1 MAEVEIKYG
10 NFNFKG
16 KDGYPT
22 PKVSFDLSKSR
33 TSAGDFLTSERTV
46 TLEGICYVKRKAE
59 LDDDPSPSTSQD
71 DDTINGL
78 FEAASNLKEQILI
91 NNYKSL
97 IVQCNGAP
105 PLVSDSVAIVD
116 SIVFSENQNN
126 WADTI
131 DYTIIFKIPVSGSGS
146 QLINDSRG
154 SFVESVTDNYV
165 LESLFDNQFWDRN
178 ENVPVPTYKISRTIG
193 AVGINIGSSNGSLY
207 WAKKWVN
214 DRDNYATLTGMFPPG
229 TFTLYNQERSVDVSE
244 INGSYQIT
252 DTFIAKSGNDAW
264 LDTFKA
270 TVSLDKQYKIT
281 IDMDG
286 TIQGLEPATG
296 IYAAFVNYAD
306 PPIGPIG
313 VSGQNDI
320 KNPVS
325 GFFGAGYG
333 ANDGVVDS
341 YRATTK
347 YRNAVS
353 GWKIIEP
360 LLINRASGYLEQ
372 ARNMIPL
379 RFRNNFNSVSLND
392 FPIST
397 SEQLFPYDGKITYN
411 RKFDTRPKPLITG
424 TLVETLS
431 IEDTLPVIRYQ
442 ETKVIGRR
450 LGPVV
455 YGFTNSFSVGSR
467 TLNYVGT
474 FPMATGLA
482 KYSFPNNILK
492 DINAKIS
499 GYKPTP
505 TLLGL
510 PSASYNVYVKSENQD
525 IDINTNTF
533 SYNITWEYSA
543 C

>member
-1 MAEVEIKYG
+1 MAEVEIRYG

-22 PKVSFDLSKSR
+22 PKVSFDLSRSR

-59 LDDDPSPSTSQD
+59 LDDPKSSTSQG

-97 IVQCNGAP
+97 IVQCKGAP
-105 PLVSDSVAIVD
+105 PLVSGSVAIVD

-178 ENVPVPTYKISRTIG
+178 ENVPVPTYKISHTIG
-193 AVGINIGSSNGSLY
+193 AVGINIGSSSGSLY

-214 DRDNYATLTGMFPPG
+214 DRDNYATLTGMFPPS
-229 TFTLYNQERSVDVSE
+229 TFTLYNQERSLDVSE

-296 IYAAFVNYAD
+296 IYAAFVNYAN
-306 PPIGPIG
+306 PPIG

-325 GFFGAGYG
+325 GFFEAGYG
-333 ANDGVVDS
+333 TNNGVVDS
-341 YRATTK
+341 YRTTTK

-360 LLINRASGYLEQ
+360 LLYNRASGHMVQ
-372 ARNMIPL
+372 AISMIPL
-379 RFRNNFNSVSLND
+379 RFRNNFNSALLNN

-411 RKFDTRPKPLITG
+411 RKFDTRPRPLITG

-467 TLNYVGT
+467 TLSYVGT
-474 FPMATGLA
+474 FPMPTGLA

-505 TLLGL
+505 ASLGL
-510 PSASYNVYVKSENQD
+510 SSALVYDIYVKSENQD

>member
-1 MAEVEIKYG
+1 MAEVEIRYG
-10 NFNFKG
+10 DFSFKG
-16 KDGYPT
+16 KNGYPT

-46 TLEGICYVKRKAE
+46 TLEGICYVKRKAD
-59 LDDDPSPSTSQD
+59 LDDSSPSNSNN

-91 NNYKSL
+91 NNYKPL

-105 PLVSDSVAIVD
+105 PLVSGSVAIVD

-146 QLINDSRG
+146 HLINNTRG

-178 ENVPVPTYKISRTIG
+178 ENIPVPTYKISRTIG
-193 AVGINIGSSNGSLY
+193 AVGINVGSSTGSLY
-207 WAKKWVN
+207 WAKKWVH
-214 DRDNYATLTGMFPPG
+214 DRDNYAGLTGMFPSDI
-229 TFTLYNQERSVDVSE
+229 FTLYNQERSVDVSE

-296 IYAAFVNYAD
+296 IYASFVNYAN
-306 PPIGPIG
+306 PA
-313 VSGQNDI
+313 VVSNLSGQNDI

-325 GFFGAGYG
+325 GFYGAGGYG
-333 ANDGVVDS
+333 ANGGVVDS

-360 LLINRASGYLEQ
+360 LLINRASGYLQQ
-372 ARNMIPL
+372 ARDMIPL
-379 RFRNNFNSVSLND
+379 RFRNNFNSVSLNN

-455 YGFTNSFSVGSR
+455 YGFGNSFSVGSR

-525 IDINTNTF
+525 MDINSNTF
-533 SYNITWEYSA
+533 SYNITWEYSM